1 MSNPIGE
8 TGSTQ
13 TTSPVTTT
21 TGTEPAGSGSTVS
34 SGFSAE
40 NSVSQTEGAG
50 SGSSQGVVSLD
61 SPEETSTSSTS
72 LLQQAFKS
80 RLEGFRSVFSNFNA
94 HFTSG
99 QIDLSDTQTLLLV
112 LRGLISDIK
121 ALNNAENIDSVSSER
136 QHLQAQRSEISK
148 TQIEI
153 NKSQVVIDTKNLELQ
168 GKQSSFQAK
177 QALLT
182 SKSAELSTAQSANPI
197 DTNLVNS
204 LIAEV
209 TQRQSEVNALQTE
222 ISALSGELSI
232 LESQN
237 QTRRVQVAIR
247 QALLVISQS
256 SELITGAFAVT
267 QVKSEEDED
276 LETGEEKLD
285 ALKREL
291 QELDALFSREELK
304 VRLAKEVLSDF
315 NQEVIRESD
324 RYSENIQPQ
333 GLAAELKA
341 LLSPQVVSNLFSVFS
356 AQDTSALAA
365 VSGQASPSEQQLA
378 DAAEGLALILL
389 AEPSVT
395 ASEENPVD
403 QPYLGDSISLEGAN
417 NPQAFALLLL
427 RERMADIQ
435 EAQGKNSGGIVVD
448 SLGANLLAQWLEAER
463 EVDAMVVG
471 TARDR
476 ELFEAA
482 ISKSQPV

>member
-8 TGSTQ
+8 TGNTQ
-13 TTSPVTTT
+13 TTTTSPVTTT
-21 TGTEPAGSGSTVS
+21 TGTESTGSGSTVS
-34 SGFSAE
+34 SGFSTE

-50 SGSSQGVVSLD
+50 SENSQGGVSLD
-61 SPEETSTSSTS
+61 SPEETSATSTN

-94 HFTSG
+94 QFTTG

-112 LRGLISDIK
+112 FRGLISDIK

-136 QHLQAQRSEISK
+136 QLLQAQRAEISK

-153 NKSQVVIDTKNLELQ
+153 DKSQAVIDTKNLELQ
-168 GKQSSFQAK
+168 GKQQT
-177 QALLT
+177 LT
-182 SKSAELSTAQSANPI
+182 SKQSINTEGMTDTEKAQLQSEI
-197 DTNLVNS
+197 DTL
-204 LIAEV
+204 
-209 TQRQSEVNALQTE
+209 QSEIA
-222 ISALSGELSI
+222 ALSGEIST

-247 QALLVISQS
+247 QALLVITQS
-256 SELITGAFAVT
+256 SELIAGAFAVT

-285 ALKREL
+285 ALEREL

-304 VRLAKEVLSDF
+304 VRLAKEILSDF

-324 RYSENIQPQ
+324 RYSESIQPQ

-365 VSGQASPSEQQLA
+365 VSSQASPSEQQLA

-448 SLGANLLAQWLEAER
+448 SVGANQLAQWLEAER
-463 EVDAMVVG
+463 EVDAMVVE
-471 TARDR
+471 TTKDR
-476 ELFEAA
+476 ERSEAA